1 MKLFEKIRRSWR
13 RSKQREDAQAI
24 DRFEREREEHERKR
38 LRDPSLQPFD
48 TKNPVP

>member
-1 MKLFEKIRRSWR
+1 MKLIEKIRRSWR
-13 RSKQREDAQAI
+13 RSKQHEDALVV
-24 DRFEREREEHERKR
+24 DRIQREREEHERKR